1 MSGVTSYSETLK
13 FMFQQLPMFQNIG
26 KVAFKKD
33 LTNTLALLNAIGNP
47 HLNQKWIHV
56 AGTNGK
62 GSVSS
67 MLAATLTAHGYK
79 TGLYTSPHLID
90 FRERIRINGICISES
105 TVIEFINLIYDKIMD
120 LQPSF
125 FEITVALAFYH
136 FHKEQID
143 IGVIEV
149 GLGGR
154 LDSTNVITPILS
166 VITNIGWD
174 HMDMLGNTLTAIA
187 SEKGGIIKSKI
198 PVAIGPMEDE
208 PWKVLKNI
216 ALENSAKIY
225 HDLPVDQGFE
235 RNLSLKGDYQKENI
249 QTFTCAIEALKDLW
263 FPLKRSVIL
272 EGLGNVTQLTGLR
285 GRWEILQDNPFA
297 VADTAHNEPGV
308 KFTMTQ
314 FVNLLRRKQQEL
326 FDEYRTHIDVVPE
339 MPRMHVI
346 WGMVSDKDRG
356 KILGLL
362 PKDAQ
367 YYFCKPDVV
376 RGYDANLLS
385 KEGEAWGLIGES
397 YNDVLSAY
405 NAAVNC
411 AKPIDMI
418 YVGGSTF
425 VVGDLL
431 KSLGN

>member
-1 MSGVTSYSETLK
+1 
-13 FMFQQLPMFQNIG
+13 MFQQLPMFQNIG
-26 KVAFKKD
+26 KDAFKKD

-235 RNLSLKGDYQKENI
+235 RYLSLKGDYQKENI

-314 FVNLLRRKQQEL
+314 FVNLWHRKQQEL
-326 FDEYRTHIDVVPE
+326 FDDYRSKMDVVPE

-362 PKDAQ
+362 PKDAH

-376 RGYDANLLS
+376 RGYYANLLS
-385 KEGEAWGLIGES
+385 QEAEVWGLFGES
-397 YNDVLSAY
+397 YNDVFSAY

>member
-1 MSGVTSYSETLK
+1 MSGFTSYSETLK

-26 KVAFKKD
+26 KDAFKKD

-198 PVAIGPMEDE
+198 PVAIGPMEEE
-208 PWKVLKNI
+208 PLRVLKNI
-216 ALENSAKIY
+216 AIDNSAKIY

-314 FVNLLRRKQQEL
+314 FVNLLHRKQQEL
-326 FDEYRTHIDVVPE
+326 FDEYRSQIDVVPE

-385 KEGEAWGLIGES
+385 KEGESWGLIGES

>member
-1 MSGVTSYSETLK
+1 MSGFTSYSETLK

-26 KVAFKKD
+26 KDAFKKD

-67 MLAATLTAHGYK
+67 MLAATLTAHGYN

-90 FRERIRINGICISES
+90 FRERIRINGICIAES

-136 FHKEQID
+136 FQKEQID

-174 HMDMLGNTLTAIA
+174 HMDMLGNTLSAIA

-208 PWKVLKNI
+208 PWKVIKNI
-216 ALENSAKIY
+216 AIENSAKIY

-235 RNLSLKGDYQKENI
+235 RSLSLKGDYQKENI

-272 EGLGNVTQLTGLR
+272 KGLGNVTQLTGLR
-285 GRWEILQDNPFA
+285 GRWEILQENPLA

-314 FVNLLRRKQQEL
+314 FVYLWHRKQADL
-326 FDEYRTHIDVVPE
+326 FDYYRTQNGVVPE

-356 KILGLL
+356 KILTLL
-362 PKDAQ
+362 PKEAK
-367 YYFCKPDVV
+367 YYFCKPDVF
-376 RGYDANLLS
+376 RGFDANLLCMEA
-385 KEGEAWGLIGES
+385 EGFGLHGES
-397 YNDVLSAY
+397 FSDVLSAY
-405 NAAVNC
+405 QSALND
-411 AKPIDMI
+411 AKSIDMI

-431 KSLGN
+431 KSLDN

>member
-1 MSGVTSYSETLK
+1 
-13 FMFQQLPMFQNIG
+13 MFQQLPMFQNIG
-26 KVAFKKD
+26 KDAFKKD

-198 PVAIGPMEDE
+198 PVAIGSMEDE

-216 ALENSAKIY
+216 AIENSAKIY

-249 QTFTCAIEALKDLW
+249 QTFTCAIEALKDLC

-314 FVNLLRRKQQEL
+314 FVNLLHRKQQEL
-326 FDEYRTHIDVVPE
+326 FDEYRSQIDVVPE